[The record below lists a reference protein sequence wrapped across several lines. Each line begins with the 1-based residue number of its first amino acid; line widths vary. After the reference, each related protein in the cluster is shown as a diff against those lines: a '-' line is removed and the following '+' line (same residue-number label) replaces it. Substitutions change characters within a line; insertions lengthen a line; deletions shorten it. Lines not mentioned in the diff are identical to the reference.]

1 VTTIEALAEL
11 LSVDSAATSKA
22 MPVVVDGRVVLGLLR
37 GDDRLEEAKLAA
49 VLGAD
54 YRPANED
61 EIRQAFGA
69 DPGSLGPVGFSGEIL
84 ADEALRE
91 GQFVAGAN
99 RTGWHLRG
107 VEHGRDFEARFAD
120 LRQAKVGDACPKC
133 GGSLRFQTAIEV
145 GHIFKL
151 GTRYSVPLG
160 AKYLDESGQEHPLV
174 MGSYGIG
181 PGRMVAAAVEQH
193 HDEHGISWP
202 RSLAPYDVHVVAIG
216 AGGSE
221 AMDSA
226 ESLAGELEAVNL
238 SVLLDDRDRRPGEKF
253 ADADLLG
260 CPVRVTVGKKTLE
273 DGKVDVLRRADRS
286 EERVDLGDAP
296 GRIGGML

>member
-1 VTTIEALAEL
+1 
-11 LSVDSAATSKA
+11 

-37 GDDRLEEAKLAA
+37 GDDRLEEAKLVA
-49 VLGAD
+49 VLRAD
-54 YRPANED
+54 YRPATEE
-61 EIRQAFGA
+61 EIRQAFGS
-69 DPGSLGPVGFSGEIL
+69 DPGSLGPVGFSGQIL

-120 LRQAKVGDACPKC
+120 IRQPKAGDSCPNC

-160 AKYLDESGQEHPLV
+160 ANYLDESGQEHPLV

-181 PGRMVAAAVEQH
+181 PARMVAAAVEQH
-193 HDEHGISWP
+193 HDDHGISWP

-221 AMDSA
+221 AIDTA
-226 ESLAGELEAVNL
+226 ASLAGELL
-238 SVLLDDRDRRPGEKF
+238 SL
-253 ADADLLG
+253 
-260 CPVRVTVGKKTLE
+260 
-273 DGKVDVLRRADRS
+273 
-286 EERVDLGDAP
+286 
-296 GRIGGML
+296 IHI